1 MGTAAG
7 SGPSN
12 KPFYAR
18 SESILARSFCERQC
32 RWTRGQTSSYYR
44 PEGKLETQ
52 EESMVGRTSNGLDDA
67 QARRLR
73 QRFRKGVFVIPS
85 LLTTANIFCGFY
97 SVMESLAGVKA
108 LALIGFAGTASTAIA
123 DATEH
128 FDRAAIVIGFA
139 ALFDLLDGRV
149 ARMTNATSE
158 FGLELDSIADVI
170 SFGIAPALLAF
181 AWGYGQLPDLH
192 NIGWAASFLFV
203 ICGALRLARFNVQAR
218 RPHSNLPPKN
228 PKVDKKAFV
237 GMPIPVG
244 ATMIASLTH
253 FSPTPVGYV
262 GERHLWSLTVG
273 PQFYSTALLILV
285 VSLAF
290 LMIST
295 LRYSSLKNVGV
306 GNRNPRILIIGLA
319 MVVILIWFYSRWV
332 LLAISTVYV
341 SHGLVAK
348 LWSLLKPRRGG
359 AEHPDLE
366 LDTRPTTEARS

>member
-1 MGTAAG
+1 MA
-7 SGPSN
+7 
-12 KPFYAR
+12 
-18 SESILARSFCERQC
+18 
-32 RWTRGQTSSYYR
+32 
-44 PEGKLETQ
+44 
-52 EESMVGRTSNGLDDA
+52 GRTPNEALDEA

-97 SVMESLAGVKA
+97 SVMESLAGIKELAHVLAPGA
-108 LALIGFAGTASTAIA
+108 LDVTMSFALSA
-123 DATEH
+123 ATEH

-170 SFGIAPALLAF
+170 SFGVAPAVLAF
-181 AWGYGQLPDLH
+181 AWGYGEVPDLH
-192 NIGWAASFLFV
+192 NVGWAASFLFV

-228 PKVDKKAFV
+228 PKIDKKAFV

-244 ATMIASLTH
+244 ATMIASITH
-253 FSPTPVGYV
+253 FSPGPLGY
-262 GERHLWSLTVG
+262 GAPTHLWSLWIG
-273 PQFYSTALLILV
+273 PQAYSTALLVLV
-285 VSLAF
+285 VCLAF

-295 LRYSSLKNVGV
+295 LRYSSLKNIGV

-319 MVVILIWFYSRWV
+319 LVVILIWFYSRWV
-332 LLAISTVYV
+332 LLIISTVYV
-341 SHGLVAK
+341 SHGVLAK
-348 LWSLLKPRRGG
+348 LWSLLKPRRAGDG
-359 AEHPDLE
+359 RAEIE
-366 LDTRPTTEARS
+366 LDKKPSPEVRS